1 VGTGAT
7 VAKLWGPERR
17 VPGGVGTSS
26 TREGELIVGAL
37 FIVNAVGE
45 VLGEDA
51 QVLAGPQLWTGERR
65 EERS

>member
-1 VGTGAT
+1 
-7 VAKLWGPERR
+7 
-17 VPGGVGTSS
+17 
-26 TREGELIVGAL
+26 LIVGAL